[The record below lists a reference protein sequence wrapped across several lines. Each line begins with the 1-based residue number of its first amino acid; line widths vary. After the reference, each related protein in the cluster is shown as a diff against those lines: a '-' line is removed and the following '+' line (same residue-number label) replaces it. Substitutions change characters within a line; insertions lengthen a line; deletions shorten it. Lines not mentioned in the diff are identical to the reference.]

1 MDDIQ
6 FKKLVEMVVKSK
18 NPPPAELFAAG
29 VEDWHTRARLGHFLA
44 LPEFALQDTAIS
56 LFKSVA
62 DAETDEENAE
72 DVEEKMYALQKLSA
86 LLREGGENEAA
97 LNFINQAIELA
108 ESTDYLY
115 KYILRGELWAERW
128 NLLHQLNQSAEA
140 EEEVDARIEAYS
152 DIPVEHV
159 SYLYYG
165 YRFKAQ
171 LAAERGV
178 IMVARDYMYMALKY
192 IEISPDN
199 RKDIDH
205 AFAQKHEN
213 ISWILR
219 EIDIA
224 TPNPETLHWDI

>member
-1 MDDIQ
+1 MEEIQ
-6 FKKLVEMVVKSK
+6 FQKLVELVIHGK
-18 NPPPAELFAAG
+18 NPPPAELFSAG
-29 VEDWHTRARLGHFLA
+29 VNDWHTRARLAHFLA

-56 LFKSVA
+56 LLKSVT
-62 DAETDEENAE
+62 DTEVDEELSE
-72 DVEEKMYALQKLSA
+72 DVEEKLYALQKLSM
-86 LLREGGENEAA
+86 LLKDNQENEAA
-97 LNFINQAIELA
+97 LEAINQAIELA
-108 ESTDYLY
+108 ESTDFLY

-128 NLLHQLNQSAEA
+128 NLLHTLNQSAEA

-152 DIPVEHV
+152 DIPVTHV

-178 IMVARDYMYMALKY
+178 VLVAKDYMYMALKY
-192 IEISPDN
+192 IEIPPSYKKAIDN
-199 RKDIDH
+199 

-213 ISWILR
+213 ISWILH